1 MKINNLNFLKK
12 KTNAMNKF
20 TKKLLL
26 FSFFCCCAM
35 MSFAQQKTITGT
47 IKDNNGVPVANAS
60 VIVKGTNNG
69 TASDANGNFSIEA
82 NGSNPVLEISSV
94 NFKTQEVSVGKQ
106 NHIEISLEKGSA
118 ALQEVVVTA
127 LGIERS
133 KKSLGYSVQQVSG
146 QTLTEAREPNL
157 VNDLT
162 GKVSGLQV
170 VRSGNGPGGSSQ
182 ILLRGN
188 NSLSGSSQPLIVVD
202 GVPMDNSTGRVGIGA
217 TNDFWNPSLD
227 MGNGLSD
234 INADDIASISV
245 LKGPA
250 AAALYGSLGGNGVIL
265 ITTKTG
271 RKQPGLGVT
280 VSSSVGFES
289 IFTNPEMQNSYAQG
303 SNGLYD
309 STSTSSWG
317 PKINGQQV
325 TDWSGKSVALHSY
338 DNVANY
344 FKNGVVSNQNV
355 SFQQQFNSTSIYAS
369 YNRFDDKSII
379 PGAKLSRNNLTARAV
394 TKFGNNEHWTLDT
407 KIQYIEATA
416 NNRSLEGQN
425 GSIFATIYNQPRTL
439 NIQNFENPL
448 DSNKNM
454 FWWQKGSGMN
464 PYWASKYNLNSD
476 TRNRYLLYAT
486 LRHQFT
492 SWLTAEATAGADM
505 YNTNTEGKT
514 YAGSP
519 SNNSYSIGKQNYQ
532 QTNYSGMITAK
543 KDNLFG
549 KLGGSVMVGG
559 NMMAWQN
566 SAISISANPL
576 RVPDLFS
583 VNNSVGQPGVSQIYG
598 QKKINSV
605 YGSVGVNYDSYLFLD
620 ATWRNDWT
628 STLAPNHNSYF
639 YPSVSLSYVFSEMM
653 KNLPSWFSY
662 GKLRATYAEAGS
674 DMDPYQIYN
683 TYSIGTDPNGNTTAS
698 RNGTLYNDSV
708 KNQLMRSYEA
718 GLELHFF
725 QDRLGLDVSV
735 YKQNSFN
742 QLIGLP
748 MDPLSGYGSFIINA
762 GNVQNTGVEVTAN
775 ARILTNPKG
784 FNWNMILNYAHNK
797 NTVPDIYPGIS
808 KYQLGGFDVIQVLA
822 VAGQPYGEIYGTKI
836 LRVTDQKDP
845 NYGQPILTANGL
857 PQATTD
863 ISRLGNQQADALIGW
878 TNAFSYKNFGLSVQV
893 DARIGGK
900 MFSQTLDNMERNGT
914 AAITAAGGRDSMLVK
929 GVVMDPNTN
938 QYVPNTTM
946 ISTQQ
951 YWGATA
957 GRGNTGITETN
968 LYDATN
974 VRIRNVQLSYTFP
987 KQMLQKSF
995 IQKAIVSVS
1004 CNNVWLITSHMH
1016 GLDPESSYA
1025 TGTNAYGFEN
1035 GSAPTTRTFYINL
1048 SLGF

>member
-26 FSFFCCCAM
+26 FSFLCCCAM

>member
-1 MKINNLNFLKK
+1 MK
-12 KTNAMNKF
+12 KF
-20 TKKLLL
+20 TQKLLL
-26 FSFFCCCAM
+26 STFLCFCAVL
-35 MSFAQQKTITGT
+35 SFAQQREITGT
-47 IKDNNGVPVANAS
+47 VKSSNGTPIAKAS
-60 VIVKGTNNG
+60 VMVEGTNKGVTTNAEGHFTITVNG
-69 TASDANGNFSIEA
+69 PE
-82 NGSNPVLEISSV
+82 PVLVVSSV
-94 NFKTQEVSVGKQ
+94 NHKTVEEHVGQ
-106 NHIEISLEKGSA
+106 SNTLEIVMQPAEQ

-127 LGIERS
+127 LGIQRN

-146 QTLTEAREPNL
+146 QTLTEAREPNM
-157 VNDLT
+157 VNALT

-182 ILLRGN
+182 IILRGN
-188 NSLSGSSQPLIVVD
+188 NSLNGTPSQPLIVVD

-271 RKQPGLGVT
+271 KKQPGLGVS
-280 VSSSVGFES
+280 VSSSVGIES
-289 IFTNPEMQNSYAQG
+289 IFTNPEMQNTYAQG
-303 SNGLYD
+303 SNNLYD
-309 STSTSSWG
+309 SSSTLSWG

-325 TDWSGKSVALHSY
+325 IDWNGKTVALQPY
-338 DNVANY
+338 NNVDA
-344 FKNGVVSNQNV
+344 FFQNGLVSNQNV
-355 SFQQQFNSTSIYAS
+355 SFQQQFNSTSVYAS

-394 TKFGNNEHWTLDT
+394 TKFGHEDHWTLDT
-407 KIQYIEATA
+407 KVQFINATA

-425 GSIFATIYNQPRTL
+425 GSIFATIYNLPRTL
-439 NIQNFENPL
+439 NILNFKNPL
-448 DSNKNM
+448 DPNGNM

-464 PYWASKYNLNSD
+464 PYWSAKYNLNSD

-505 YNTNTEGKT
+505 YTTNTESKQ

-519 SNNSYSIGKQNYQ
+519 GNNSYGIGKQTYQ

-549 KLGGSVMVGG
+549 KFGGSVMVGG
-559 NMMAWQN
+559 NLMEWEN

-576 RVPDLFS
+576 RVPNLFS
-583 VNNSVGQPGVSQIYG
+583 VGNSVGQPGVSQIYG

-605 YGSVGVNYDSYLFLD
+605 YGQLSLSYDNYLFLD
-620 ATWRNDWT
+620 ATLRNDWT
-628 STLAPNHNSYF
+628 STLSPAHNSF
-639 YPSVSLSYVFSEMM
+639 SYPSVSLSYVFSEMM

-662 GKLRATYAEAGS
+662 GKLRATYAEAGN
-674 DMDPYQIYN
+674 DMDPYQLFN

-698 RNGTLYNDSV
+698 RNRTLFNDSV
-708 KNQLMRSYEA
+708 KNQLMKSYEG
-718 GLELHFF
+718 GLELRFF

-735 YKQNSFN
+735 YKQNTFN
-742 QLIGLP
+742 QLIALP
-748 MDPLSGYGSFIINA
+748 MDPLSGYSGFMINA
-762 GNVQNTGVEVTAN
+762 GNVQNTGVEITAN
-775 ARILTNPKG
+775 ARILNNPKSL
-784 FNWNMILNYAHNK
+784 NWNMIVNYSHNK
-797 NTVPDIYPGIS
+797 NTVPSIYPGID
-808 KYQLGGFDVIQVLA
+808 KYQLGGFDVIQILA

-836 LRVTDQKDP
+836 MRVTNAKDP
-845 NYGQPILTANGL
+845 NYGQPILAANGL

-863 ISRLGNQQADALIGW
+863 ISRLGNQQADALVGW
-878 TNAFSYKNFGLSVQV
+878 SNSFSYKGFGLAVQV
-893 DARIGGK
+893 DARLGGK

-914 AAITAAGGRDSMLVK
+914 AAVTVSNGSRDSMLVK
-929 GVVMDPNTN
+929 GVVLDPNTN
-938 QYVPNTTM
+938 AYVPNTTR

-974 VRIRNVQLSYTFP
+974 IRLRNIQLSYNFP
-987 KQMLQKSF
+987 KKMLEKSF

-1025 TGTNAYGFEN
+1025 TGTTSYGFEN
-1035 GSAPTTRTFYINL
+1035 GSAPTTRTFYFNL

>member
-1 MKINNLNFLKK
+1 MKKI
-12 KTNAMNKF
+12 TQ
-20 TKKLLL
+20 KLLL
-26 FSFFCCCAM
+26 STFLCFCFAIG
-35 MSFAQQKTITGT
+35 FAQQREITGT
-47 IKDNNGVPVANAS
+47 IKDKSGKPLPNVS
-60 VIVKGTNNG
+60 VLLKGTTQG
-69 TASDANGNFSIEA
+69 TTTGADGTFSLSVSGAS
-82 NGSNPVLEISSV
+82 PVLEISSV
-94 NFKTQEVSVGKQ
+94 NYNTRDVPVGK
-106 NHIEISLEKGSA
+106 ETSLAITLESGST

-127 LGIERS
+127 LGIQRS

-182 ILLRGN
+182 IILRGN
-188 NSLSGSSQPLIVVD
+188 NSLSGTPSQPLIVVD

-234 INADDIASISV
+234 INADDIASVTV

-265 ITTKTG
+265 ITTKSG
-271 RKQPGLGVT
+271 KKQPGLGVS

-289 IFTNPEMQNSYAQG
+289 IFTRPKMQDSYAQG
-303 SNGLYD
+303 SNMLYD
-309 STSTSSWG
+309 SSSTLSWG

-325 TDWSGKSVALHSY
+325 IDWSGKTVALQPY
-338 DNVANY
+338 DNSTA
-344 FKNGVVSNQNV
+344 FFDHGIVSNQNV
-355 SFQQQFNSTSIYAS
+355 SFQQQFNSTSVYAS

-379 PGAKLSRNNLTARAV
+379 PGSKISRNNLTARAV
-394 TKFGNNEHWTLDT
+394 SKFGNEGHWTLDT
-407 KIQYIEATA
+407 KVQYINATA

-425 GSIFATIYNQPRTL
+425 GSIFATIFNLPRTL
-439 NIQNFENPL
+439 NILNFKNPL
-448 DSNKNM
+448 DSNGNM

-464 PYWASKYNLNSD
+464 PYWATKYNLNND

-486 LRHQFT
+486 LRHEFT
-492 SWLTAEATAGADM
+492 SWLSAEATAGADM
-505 YNTNTEGKT
+505 YTTNTEAKT

-519 SNNSYSIGKQNYQ
+519 SNNSYSIGSQSYQ

-549 KLGGSVMVGG
+549 KLGGSLMVGG
-559 NMMAWQN
+559 NLMAWKN

-576 RVPDLFS
+576 RVPNLFS
-583 VNNSVGQPGVSQIYG
+583 VGNSVGQPGVSQIYS

-605 YGSVGVNYDSYLFLD
+605 YSSLALNYDNYLFLD
-620 ATWRNDWT
+620 ATFRNDWT
-628 STLAPNHNSYF
+628 STLSPSHNSYF
-639 YPSVSLSYVFSEMM
+639 YPSVSLSYVFSEMFQ
-653 KNLPSWFSY
+653 NLPSWFSY
-662 GKLRATYAEAGS
+662 GKIRATYAEAGN
-674 DMDPYQIYN
+674 DMDPYQLYN

-708 KNQLMRSYEA
+708 KNQLMKSYEA
-718 GLELHFF
+718 GLELHFLR
-725 QDRLGLDVSV
+725 DRLSLDVSV
-735 YKQNSFN
+735 YKQNTFN
-742 QLIGLP
+742 QLIALP

-762 GNVQNTGVEVTAN
+762 GNVQNTGVEITAN
-775 ARILTNPKG
+775 ARILTNPKSL
-784 FNWNMILNYAHNK
+784 NWNMTVNYSHNN
-797 NTVPDIYPGIS
+797 NTVPSIYPGIN
-808 KYQLGGFDVIQVLA
+808 KYQLGGFDVMQILA
-822 VAGQPYGEIYGTKI
+822 VAGQPYGEIYGTKV
-836 LRVTDQKDP
+836 LTVTDPKDSH
-845 NYGQPILTANGL
+845 YGQPILTANGL

-863 ISRLGNQQADALIGW
+863 ITRLGNQQADALVGV
-878 TNAFSYKNFGLSVQV
+878 TNAFSYKGFGLSVQL
-893 DARIGGK
+893 DGRIGGK

-914 AAITAAGGRDSMLVK
+914 AAITVTNGNRDSILVQ
-929 GVVMDPNTN
+929 GVVKDPNTN
-938 QYVPNTTM
+938 QYVPNTTR

-974 VRIRNVQLSYTFP
+974 IRIRNIQLSYNFP
-987 KQMLQKSF
+987 KRLLEKSF

-1004 CNNVWLITSHMH
+1004 CNNVWLITSHMR

-1025 TGTNAYGFEN
+1025 TGTTAYGFEN